1 MSTRYLVRGALLVAL
16 ALVLQSLRLV
26 LPLPPLVSTFIIG
39 TLVHMMLA
47 LTLRVNGLPAALLL
61 SVLLPVTAYLQ
72 GQLLLPVLVPVV
84 WLGNSVFVV
93 LLRRLAQRELLQT
106 LLPPVAKACVM
117 HGAAWGVIMLLGLTE
132 PAMRKTVLFAMSVP
146 QLVTGVAGL
155 LLARKVYDALLKR
168 NIC

>member
-84 WLGNSVFVV
+84 WLGNSGFVV

-106 LLPPVAKACVM
+106 LLPPVGKACVM
-117 HGAAWGVIMLLGLTE
+117 LGAAWGVIMLLGLTE